1 MCKKHTAQL
10 VLVENSRGTGGMH
23 TTCMRGWERWG
34 KEPLNLQVWGWLR
47 IPITAAQR
55 SSPFWAPCGGQKNV
69 PKDVCMP
76 SPCGG
81 QNNIPNDI
89 LNPRT
94 HKEVVFRHRRLTAV
108 MSDRIPRW
116 RLGRGPPAPG
126 GRSSQNYTGDCMNC

>member
-23 TTCMRGWERWG
+23 TTCMRGWESWG
-34 KEPLNLQVWGWLR
+34 KELLNLQVWGWLQ

-55 SSPFWAPCGGQKNV
+55 SSPFWVPCGGQKNV

-81 QNNIPNDI
+81 KNNIPNDI
-89 LNPRT
+89 LNPGT
-94 HKEVVFRHRRLTAV
+94 HKQVVF
-108 MSDRIPRW
+108 
-116 RLGRGPPAPG
+116 
-126 GRSSQNYTGDCMNC
+126 